1 MHSMKNEARQM
12 TRAKL
17 KRMGVDGETE
27 NGLYGSEKLPPL
39 MKTDKPTGKM
49 PERKRFN
56 TGGVVGMGDEEPG
69 KKRLDKPGRGK
80 GGSTN
85 VNVIIAPQGGGEAPK
100 PPMPMAA
107 PPMPAPPPPAPPAGG
122 PPPAALAAM
131 LGGPGGGVSGGAPM
145 GLKRGG
151 RACYQTGGSVKMDA
165 GAGNG
170 EGRLEKVKAY
180 GKRAR
185 EGEGR

>member
-17 KRMGVDGETE
+17 KRMGVDGETV
-27 NGLYGSEKLPPL
+27 NGIYGSEKLPPM
-39 MKTDKPTGKM
+39 MKTDEPAGAKPN
-49 PERKRFN
+49 RKRFN
-56 TGGVVGMGDEEPG
+56 TGGVVMGDEEPG

-80 GGSTN
+80 GATN

-107 PPMPAPPPPAPPAGG
+107 PPMPAPPPPGPPAGG

-151 RACYQTGGSVKMDA
+151 RACYQTGGKVYDA
-165 GAGNG
+165 GAGTG

-180 GKRAR
+180 GKRAS